1 MGKKVKKIVKK
12 TIGGSLGV
20 FDSVL
25 GGDGAEKEAQRAQDA
40 LAQQQRQM
48 EQQQRQ
54 LQENMA
60 VDLRG
65 ENMAN
70 VVAGGSAEFQA
81 AETDPKRRRRVGGL
95 SLALGVPQ

>member
-1 MGKKVKKIVKK
+1 MGKKVSKVLKK
-12 TIGGSLGV
+12 TIGGSIGLFGD
-20 FDSVL
+20 DS
-25 GGDGAEKEAQRAQDA
+25 AEKEAKRAQEA
-40 LAQQQRQM
+40 LAAQQRQM

-54 LQENMA
+54 IQENMS

-81 AETDPKRRRRVGGL
+81 AESDPRRRRRVGGL
-95 SLALGVPQ
+95 SSALGVPQ

>member
-25 GGDGAEKEAQRAQDA
+25 DDSAEKEALRAQEA
-40 LAQQQRQM
+40 ISAQQRQM